1 LCRRG
6 IPGIRANIP
15 QHEFALAIFA
25 SQRSSRFGRGIVVGV
40 PWNDN
45 GGSLCAHAHV
55 PRSRKAQRWSGG
67 GEKRFMIY
75 IGTRKAEPGPE
86 VRVDHGG
93 WVRRWRTTG
102 QCRIRRGLLQRPTEL
117 GVGMDLATGEDFGW
131 AAVDQGHI
139 AATRAPWLSVAAR
152 RTEPK
157 PGIRVFSWGRSGS
170 GVAHRQRS

>member
-1 LCRRG
+1 MVK
-6 IPGIRANIP
+6 
-15 QHEFALAIFA
+15 AL
-25 SQRSSRFGRGIVVGV
+25 
-40 PWNDN
+40 DHH
-45 GGSLCAHAHV
+45 GGTSLCAHAHV

>member
-1 LCRRG
+1 VEVLCSPSLYFWRGASYWDGVRRIG
-6 IPGIRANIP
+6 
-15 QHEFALAIFA
+15 HEA
-25 SQRSSRFGRGIVVGV
+25 RFIAWGEDEHGR
-40 PWNDN
+40 
-45 GGSLCAHAHV
+45 
-55 PRSRKAQRWSGG
+55 
-67 GEKRFMIY
+67 
-75 IGTRKAEPGPE
+75 PGPE

-93 WVRRWRTTG
+93 WVRRWRMTG

-139 AATRAPWLSVAAR
+139 AATRAPWPSVAAW
-152 RTEPK
+152 RTESE